1 MAVTTARQKV
11 LAYLQKHRSASA
23 REIART
29 LEMTAANVRH
39 HLSILLA
46 DGRVEVSA
54 RRQGE
59 KRGRPEKV
67 YSLAQAMLGNNLPAL
82 AAALLEE
89 WLGKMPE
96 SERPEA
102 LRVLAKHMA
111 EPIVASAASGP
122 LTKRLI
128 RLVEHL
134 NQAHYHARWE
144 AGAEGPRIVLT
155 HCPYAAIIEKHP
167 ELCQMDAAL
176 LSEGMHLPARQAAR
190 MGRQGAPACV
200 FLLG

>member
-11 LAYLQKHRSASA
+11 LVYLQKHRSASA
-23 REIART
+23 REIARA

-46 DGRVEVSA
+46 DGRVEVLA
-54 RRQGE
+54 LRQGE

-67 YSLAQAMLGNNLPAL
+67 YSLAQATLGNNLPAL
-82 AAALLEE
+82 ASVLLDE
-89 WLGKMPE
+89 WLGRMPE
-96 SERPEA
+96 AARSDA
-102 LRVLAKHMA
+102 LQVLARRLA
-111 EPIVASAASGP
+111 EPIAASAATGP
-122 LTKRLI
+122 LTKRLTG
-128 RLVEHL
+128 LVEHL
-134 NQAHYHARWE
+134 NQANYHARWE

-155 HCPYAAIIEKHP
+155 HCPYAAIIAKHP

-190 MGRQGAPACV
+190 MGFQGATACI